1 MIRRVLWLVLGAV
14 LGVTGYRRA
23 TRLARAMVPGRGQL
37 RHAQLRHAQPGRAG
51 LGTRRALGGREQAG
65 GAAGFV
71 RDVRE
76 GRAEYLDRHPLHA
89 GPTLEGQQI
98 RDRHPY
104 ETDSTRGN
112 PGTNYA
118 KDGR

>member
-1 MIRRVLWLVLGAV
+1 VIRRGLWLMLGAV

-23 TRLARAMVPGRGQL
+23 TRLVRAIVRGRGQP
-37 RHAQLRHAQPGRAG
+37 RHAELRRAG
-51 LGTRRALGGREQAG
+51 RGTLRALSGREQAG

-76 GRAEYLDRHPLHA
+76 GRAEYLDRHPLLA
-89 GPTLEGQQI
+89 GRTLEGQRI
-98 RDRHPY
+98 RDQHPY
-104 ETDSTRGN
+104 ETGRTRGN
-112 PGTNYA
+112 PGIDYA

>member
-1 MIRRVLWLVLGAV
+1 VIRRVLWLVLGAV

-37 RHAQLRHAQPGRAG
+37 RHAQPGRAG
-51 LGTRRALGGREQAG
+51 PGNRRALGGRGQAG

-76 GRAEYLDRHPLHA
+76 GRAEYLEQHPLLR
-89 GPTLEGQQI
+89 GRTLEGQRI
-98 RDRHPY
+98 RDQHPY
-104 ETDSTRGN
+104 ETGGTRGN
-112 PGTNYA
+112 PGIDYA

>member
-1 MIRRVLWLVLGAV
+1 MIRRGLWLVLGAV

-37 RHAQLRHAQPGRAG
+37 RRGRLRGAG
-51 LGTRRALGGREQAG
+51 LGALSALRRREQAG

-76 GRAEYLDRHPLHA
+76 ARAEYLDRHPLAA
-89 GPTLEGQQI
+89 GRTLEGQRI
-98 RDRHPY
+98 RDQRPY
-104 ETDSTRGN
+104 ETGRTRVN
-112 PGTNYA
+112 PGIDYA